1 LVKRSSLHKNGSKT
15 PCFAAILRSIGSM
28 AVEQQQ
34 MGQYLGA
41 MSVMETASGLVAPL
55 IFNAVYSSSVG
66 GFTGLV
72 YIVAAAF
79 PLFGCAMTLC
89 CVPEDDDV
97 RRNSRALVAP
107 RLSMI
112 L

>member
-1 LVKRSSLHKNGSKT
+1 
-15 PCFAAILRSIGSM
+15 
-28 AVEQQQ
+28 